1 MKKNLIIYFICGLL
15 VAVAGTSCDEESIL
29 MNAAKL
35 PNETA
40 IDNIAGVLRSA
51 STLTTKVLVNL
62 EEEDR
67 TATEEIYY
75 LLSRPAESA
84 LTVTVAADEKL
95 VEDYN
100 LTNGTNVAALPAGN
114 VKLENGGV
122 LSVAVGK
129 QESAKIKFTIS
140 TEGLESDTPYLLPLV
155 ISQTPPGIQAQSG
168 KQILY
173 YAVNIRKKI
182 TVCHPT
188 EVGVSVEMPSML
200 PNALAV
206 FYVNTATYQPL
217 IADVYGITRTNRK
230 DFKQTLY
237 SIGNIVNLK
246 TVTVG
251 YDPVTKRAQLKLSG
265 DMRNVLEQADKFIR
279 PLQDHGRKVC
289 ICIQGEGNG
298 LGFCNLTDDQID
310 DFVRQ
315 VKNVLDLYKLD
326 GVNLWDEGS
335 GYGKD
340 GMPAMNTTS
349 YPKLIKALRE
359 ALSGKLLTLVDKDE
373 PTEYFY
379 DVDKCGG
386 IEVGKY
392 IDYAWHNY
400 ASEKELVQ
408 IIEPWQVD
416 HSYSEHTRKPIAG
429 LTPKRYGSLNVPLY
443 YMISSDE
450 EYIKRLNDSERR
462 VIDWKTAKRKK
473 NDLIVFGFDLTANEQ
488 TKYEGSVKNALT
500 QYIGA
505 MMDDGAYW
513 GQSIYPPYEWGVM
526 FSDYSYG
533 YSALDYLLNSGYGM
547 YSKGWVR
554 PEGK

>member
-1 MKKNLIIYFICGLL
+1 MKKNLIIYFICGLFA
-15 VAVAGTSCDEESIL
+15 VVAGTSCDEESIS

-40 IDNIAGVLRSA
+40 MDNIAGVLRSA

-75 LLSRPAESA
+75 LLSRPAENA
-84 LTVTVAADEKL
+84 LTVTVTADEKL

-155 ISQTPPGIQAQSG
+155 ISQTPAGIQAQDA

-182 TVCHPT
+182 TVCPIDF
-188 EVGVSVEMPSML
+188 GVLVEMPPML
-200 PNALAV
+200 PDALAV
-206 FYVNTATYQPL
+206 FYVNTAAYQPL
-217 IADVYGITRTNRK
+217 IADVYGITRTSQT

-237 SIGNIVNLK
+237 TIGSIVNLK

-251 YDPVTKRAQLKLSG
+251 YDPVTKRALLNLSS
-265 DMRNVLEQADKFIR
+265 DMHNVLEQADKFIR

-289 ICIQGEGNG
+289 ICIQGGGNG
-298 LGFCNLTDDQID
+298 LGFCNLTDAQVD

-326 GVNLWDEGS
+326 GVNLWDEGN

-340 GMPAMNTTS
+340 GMPTMNTTS

-359 ALSGKLLTLVDKDE
+359 ALPGKLLTLVDQGK

-379 DVDKCGG
+379 DADKCGG
-386 IEVGKY
+386 IEVGKC

-400 ASEKELVQ
+400 ASEEELVQ
-408 IIEPWQVD
+408 IIEPWEVD
-416 HSYSEHTRKPIAG
+416 HPYSEHTRKPIAG
-429 LTPKRYGSLNVPLY
+429 LTPERYGSLSVPFY
-443 YMISSDE
+443 YMIGSGE
-450 EYIKRLNDSERR
+450 EYNKRLKDSDRR

-488 TKYEGSVKNALT
+488 TKYEGSVKYALGM
-500 QYIGA
+500 YVGN
-505 MMDDGAYW
+505 MMNDGNKW
-513 GQSIYPPYEWGVM
+513 EQSDFPPYEWGVM
-526 FSDYSYG
+526 SSDYSYG
-533 YSALDYLLNSGYGM
+533 YKALDYILDSGYRM

-554 PEGK
+554 PEGW